1 MQITMSIGAVERDTG
16 LSKDALRVWERR
28 YGFPTPVR
36 DSLGER
42 AYLLDQVDKLRIL
55 KRLLD
60 QGHRPGKI
68 IHYGME
74 ELQQLVQQ
82 SVLATAESV
91 SASDATLS
99 TLQGYLD
106 LCKTHQTEALRHG
119 LSQALSRMGLERFI
133 VELLAPLNRLVG
145 ESWANGALQI
155 FEEHLYTESVQ
166 VVMRAAISSL
176 QLPRGKIPAGPR
188 ILLTTLPLEQHGLGL
203 LMAEAIFTQEGASCI
218 SLGVQTPIM
227 DIIGAAQAQNADIVA
242 LSVSGAMNPR
252 LVLEG
257 LTDLRGKLPV
267 STELW
272 VGGDCPVLARRP
284 PEAVYVLTHLADISA
299 SLSAWHARHPGL
311 TY

>member
-1 MQITMSIGAVERDTG
+1 MSIGAVERDTG

-28 YGFPTPVR
+28 YGFPTPIR
-36 DSLGER
+36 DGLGER
-42 AYLLDQVDKLRIL
+42 AYLLEQVDKLRVL

-68 IHYGME
+68 IHYGIQ

-82 SVLATAESV
+82 SALATEAA
-91 SASDATLS
+91 SASGADLS
-99 TLQGYLD
+99 ILQGYLD

-133 VELLAPLNRLVG
+133 IELLAPLNRLVG
-145 ESWANGALQI
+145 ESWANGSLQI

-166 VVMRAAISSL
+166 IVMRAAISSL
-176 QLPRGKIPAGPR
+176 QLPRGKAAVGPR
-188 ILLTTLPLEQHGLGL
+188 ILLTTLPQEQHGLGL

-227 DIIGAAQAQNADIVA
+227 DIVGAAQSQNADIVA

-257 LTDLRGKLPV
+257 LTDLRGKLPD

-284 PEAVYVLTHLADISA
+284 PEAIYVLIHLADIPV
-299 SLSAWHARHPGL
+299 SLGAWHDRHQA
-311 TY
+311 

>member
-28 YGFPTPVR
+28 YGFPTPIR
-36 DSLGER
+36 DGLGER
-42 AYLLDQVDKLRIL
+42 AYLLEQVDKLRVL

-68 IHYGME
+68 IHYGIQ

-82 SVLATAESV
+82 SALATEPV
-91 SASDATLS
+91 SAGGADLS
-99 TLQGYLD
+99 ILQGYLD

-145 ESWANGALQI
+145 DSWANGSLQI

-166 VVMRAAISSL
+166 IVMRAAISSL
-176 QLPRGKIPAGPR
+176 QLPRGKMPVGPR
-188 ILLTTLPLEQHGLGL
+188 ILLTTLPQEQHGLGL

-227 DIIGAAQAQNADIVA
+227 DIVGAARSQHADIVA

-257 LTDLRGKLPV
+257 LTDLRRKLPV

-272 VGGDCPVLARRP
+272 VGGDCPVLVRRP
-284 PEAVYVLTHLADISA
+284 PEAIYVLIHLADIPV
-299 SLSAWHARHPGL
+299 SLGAWHDRHAA
-311 TY
+311 

>member
-28 YGFPTPVR
+28 YGFPAPIR

-42 AYLLDQVDKLRIL
+42 AYLLEQVDKLRIL

-68 IHYGME
+68 IHYGIQ

-82 SVLATAESV
+82 SVLATESV
-91 SASDATLS
+91 NAGAADASI
-99 TLQGYLD
+99 LQGYLD
-106 LCKTHQTEALRHG
+106 LCMTQQAEALRHG

-133 VELLAPLNRLVG
+133 VELLVPLNRLVG

-166 VVMRAAISSL
+166 IVMRSAISSL
-176 QLPRGKIPAGPR
+176 QLPPRKTPVRPR
-188 ILLTTLPLEQHGLGL
+188 ILLTTLPQEQHGLGL

-227 DIIGAAQAQNADIVA
+227 DIVGASKAQNADIVA

-257 LTDLRGKLPV
+257 LTDLRGKLPS

-272 VGGDCPVLARRP
+272 VGGACPVLARRP
-284 PEAVYVLTHLADISA
+284 PKSIYVLTQLAGIPD
-299 SLSAWHARHPGL
+299 SLSAWRTKHQVLAD
-311 TY
+311 